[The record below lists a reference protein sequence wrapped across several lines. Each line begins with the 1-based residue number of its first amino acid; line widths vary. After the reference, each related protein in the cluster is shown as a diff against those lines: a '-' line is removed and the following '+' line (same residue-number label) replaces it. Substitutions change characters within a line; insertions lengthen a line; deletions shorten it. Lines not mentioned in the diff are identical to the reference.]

1 MFDPIFELVFNHF
14 GDILAIGAINWAI
27 KAIKFIAAIAH

>member
-1 MFDPIFELVFNHF
+1 LILSLKLVVTDF

-27 KAIKFIAAIAH
+27 KAIKFIAAIAP